1 MEIDRQKKAEVLQR
15 TIKHI
20 DITAHD
26 PRGLINAYKEMSF
39 SAREL
44 GRACEIYER
53 MLQDERCT
61 IILTIAGSSSAAG
74 CMQAYVDLLRHNMV
88 DIVVATGATVVDMD
102 FFEAL
107 GFSHYRGTQFVDDR
121 QLRDLYIDRIY
132 DTCIDEEELQ
142 HCDGAIKEIADA
154 LEPRPYSSRAFIAEM
169 GRWLAA
175 NPGRAVK
182 TGSLIQVAH
191 ELGVPVF
198 CPAFSDSSAGFGL
211 VAHQAERPDHHLSID
226 SVRDFHEL
234 TRLKVAAEDTGLLMI
249 GGGSPKN
256 FAQDTVVCAE
266 ILGHDVPMHK
276 YSIQITVADVR
287 DGACSSSSLKEAMS
301 WGKVDAAAEQMVFA
315 EATLALPLLAAY
327 GYHGGSWKKRQRRQ
341 LARLLDAA

>member
-1 MEIDRQKKAEVLQR
+1 MEIDRQKKAEVLQH
-15 TIKHI
+15 TVKHI
-20 DITAHD
+20 DIKAHD
-26 PRGLINAYKEMSF
+26 PRALIAAYKQMSF

-44 GRACEIYER
+44 GRACELYER

-61 IILTIAGSSSAAG
+61 IILTIAGSTSAAG

-132 DTCIDEEELQ
+132 DTYIDEEELQ
-142 HCDGAIKEIADA
+142 HCDRTIKEIADT
-154 LEPRPYSSRAFIAEM
+154 LEPRPYSSREFIGEM

-175 NPGRAVK
+175 NPARAVK
-182 TGSLIQVAH
+182 ADSLVQIAY

-211 VAHQAERPDHHLSID
+211 VAHQAERPDRHLSID
-226 SVRDFHEL
+226 SVRDFREL
-234 TRLKVAAEDTGLLMI
+234 TQLKIGAEDTGLLMI

-276 YSIQITVADVR
+276 YSIQITVADTR

-301 WGKVDAAAEQMVFA
+301 WGKVDASAEQMVFA

-327 GYHGGSWKKRQRRQ
+327 GYHGGSWKKRQRLR
-341 LARLLDAA
+341 LARELAAA

>member
-26 PRGLINAYKEMSF
+26 PRGLIEAYKEMSF

-44 GRACEIYER
+44 GRACEIFER

-61 IILTIAGSSSAAG
+61 VILTIAGSSSAAG

-88 DIVVATGATVVDMD
+88 DMIVATGATVVDMD

-107 GFSHYRGTQFVDDR
+107 GFSHYRGTQFADDG

-132 DTCIDEEELQ
+132 DTYIDEAELQ
-142 HCDGAIKEIADA
+142 HCDAAIKEIADG
-154 LEPRPYSSRAFIAEM
+154 LEPRPYSSRQFIAEM

-182 TGSLIQVAH
+182 TNSLVQVAY
-191 ELGVPVF
+191 EQGVPVF

-211 VAHQAERPDHHLSID
+211 VAHQAERPDRHLSID
-226 SVRDFHEL
+226 SVRDLHEL
-234 TRLKVAAEDTGLLMI
+234 TRLKIAAEDTGLLMI

-266 ILGHDVPMHK
+266 ILGHEVPMHK

-287 DGACSSSSLKEAMS
+287 DGACSSSTLKEAMS
-301 WGKVDAAAEQMVFA
+301 WGKVDGAAEQMVFA

-327 GYHGGSWKKRQRRQ
+327 GYHGGSWKKRQRRE